1 MRHRRIWPPFLL
13 GAAFAA
19 GCGTPSGPT
28 NPAALVEETEPS
40 CGQSTAATPVTARG
54 SFPVKPSVSSSGDS
68 SIDTTYRAWVGE
80 TALTGVEWVDER
92 TLTALVPAGIAVGT
106 YGFAVESPFGDRAA
120 KEAAFEIRT
129 AACRPVLDV
138 VLSIPASIDLGDF
151 TVTMSLSNVGGGT
164 ATAVTADVPS
174 IVAGG
179 TAEALFKSGPEGS
192 PSDLPSGQ
200 PATLFSWIF
209 TATTPGTLALSST
222 AHGTDGA
229 TGEQVHS
236 ETAASNEAAVAA
248 GLTISPT
255 SATVTAGGTP
265 VTFTATL
272 SSALPGSDVAW
283 SLSSNLGTL
292 SAHSGPSVT
301 YTPPAAGSVSSAT
314 PVTLTASVAGLD
326 LTAQVQITVNP
337 AGPSL
342 AISPAAVT
350 VTAGGA
356 ATRFTATL
364 LRATGT
370 IRWSLSPNVGRLSA
384 NTGSSVTYTP
394 PAAITARTAVTL
406 AASVA
411 NPSLRSRAQIT
422 VNPPAPSL
430 TISPTAATV
439 RAGGAATSFTATLSR
454 GTGTIQWSLSPNVG
468 GLSATTGTRV
478 NYTPPSTVSAS
489 TPVTLTAS
497 VPALSVSSQARV
509 TLQP

>member
-13 GAAFAA
+13 GVAFAA
-19 GCGTPSGPT
+19 GCGTPGGST
-28 NPAALVEETEPS
+28 NPAALVEATEPS
-40 CGQSTAATPVTARG
+40 CGQSTAETPVTARG

-68 SIDTTYRAWVGE
+68 SVDTTYRAWVGE
-80 TALTGVEWVDER
+80 TVLSDVEWVDER

-106 YGFAVESPFGDRAA
+106 YGFAVESPFGDRVT

-129 AACRPVLDV
+129 AACHPVLDAV
-138 VLSIPASIDLGDF
+138 ISIPPSIDLGDF

-164 ATAVTADVPS
+164 ASAVTAEVPS
-174 IVAGG
+174 IVAGA

-192 PSDLPSGQ
+192 PADLPSGQ

-209 TATTPGTLALSST
+209 TATTPGTLALSSA

-255 SATVTAGGTP
+255 SAAVTAGGTP

-283 SLSSNLGTL
+283 SLSSNVGTL
-292 SAHSGPSVT
+292 SAGSGPSVT
-301 YTPPAAGSVSSAT
+301 YTPPAAVSSAT
-314 PVTLTASVAGLD
+314 PVTLTASVAGLN
-326 LTAQVQITVNP
+326 LTAQALITVNP

-342 AISPAAVT
+342 AVSPAAAT

-356 ATRFTATL
+356 AARFTATL

-468 GLSATTGTRV
+468 RLSATTGTRV

-497 VPALSVSSQARV
+497 VPTLNVSSQARV